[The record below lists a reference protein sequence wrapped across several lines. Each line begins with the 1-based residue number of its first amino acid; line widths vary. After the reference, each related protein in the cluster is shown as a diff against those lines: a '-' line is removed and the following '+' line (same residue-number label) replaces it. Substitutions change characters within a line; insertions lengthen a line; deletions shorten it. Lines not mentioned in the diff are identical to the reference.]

1 MEYTKEQ
8 MEDIKRKILQKYRE
22 GRKYTIEDFKMIM
35 KVLRSKEY
43 GCPWDSVQTHDSIRQ
58 CLIEECY
65 ETVEAIKDKDDDNL
79 KEELGDVLMQI
90 IMHSEIASEEMR
102 FDFEDVVHGI
112 STKMV
117 RRHPNVFVEKDVV
130 DADTF
135 GMSRWEKI
143 KEQEKQGTREAE
155 KGKLGRVASSLPAL
169 IRAQK
174 VVKKSDEIYKDSAS
188 IKESVEQLKNFVM
201 LLENCVNNA
210 EKYSNIDKIL
220 GETLLELTNIA
231 YRMEENAENSL
242 TNAVEQ
248 FINKR
253 EGGKKR
259 TSIQ

>member
-1 MEYTKEQ
+1 MEE
-8 MEDIKRKILQKYRE
+8 IKRKILQKYKE
-22 GRKYTIEDFKMIM
+22 GEKYTLEDFKTIM

-65 ETVEAIKDKDDDNL
+65 ETIEAIKDRDDDNL
-79 KEELGDVLMQI
+79 KEELGDVLMQVV
-90 IMHSEIASEEMR
+90 MHSEIASEENR
-102 FDFEDVVHGI
+102 FDFEDVVDTI

-117 RRHPNVFVEKDVV
+117 RRHPGVFMNPDIETE
-130 DADTF
+130 DT
-135 GMSRWEKI
+135 SHWEKI
-143 KEQEKQGTREAE
+143 KEKEKEGTREAK

-174 VVKKSDEIYKDSAS
+174 VIKKSDEIYKDSKSMAES
-188 IKESVEQLKNFVM
+188 INQLKNFAFM
-201 LLENCVNNA
+201 LEKSVKDG

-220 GETLLELTNIA
+220 GETLLEITNIA

-242 TNAVEQ
+242 TKAVEQ

-253 EGGKKR
+253 EGGKVER